1 MVGFY
6 IIIAMWTWFYTGQP
20 DQVVMLA
27 CRTTVAEA
35 LAGEETTEGVVSELV
50 ARLF

>member
-20 DQVVMLA
+20 EQEVMLA
-27 CRTTVAEA
+27 CKTTVAEA
-35 LAGEETTEGVVSELV
+35 LAAEEATEGVVSELV